1 MTADDSCI
9 VSQVFNAC
17 PTHRALPCSRNGAE
31 QHCGDFVCQV
41 CDRVIAGCP
50 CKVNLSNSN
59 WADKDLQSRQLTY
72 PATFSQFS
80 RRSSDGQSKVAVGW
94 LDWATSLQPHPMA
107 LQLGPAMTLPLSST
121 STACISS
128 KVTGYDWIH
137 SNFFS
142 IIQWRNHSTVLERL
156 SLDLLAQVSSCSH
169 PTPRQITLVC
179 PLCSKKQ
186 SLRMFPPLLQE
197 SVCWFSMLFSATK
210 LLVFDG
216 FSANLQEFEKKKHTY
231 FQERAKNQG
240 WPSLYH
246 KFLKRVAEMYQRP
259 NFAVHLPKLS
269 PSLQDR
275 PVAVAGWVAHK
286 QIQTDFRSIS
296 VYHSIFFGYNM
307 LQLIFLSIAL
317 QSWLFCLFGP
327 KSTKPKIRGFKF
339 RCSCFRDF
347 FPWSSNVVAGH
358 RPKMFGFPLHDL
370 FECKFS
376 TQTKKSKKLSQ
387 TRCQKKNEQ
396 PRITNG
402 SLPIRSV
409 EGHQAVIASSWKGMS
424 LTGAE
429 NATKSN
435 NISWRHRTGEIGM
448 EIWTRNVGKLI
459 GIGSFKNHVQLVCTA
474 AHTKKILGVFISLPP
489 SCYVATCG
497 SGHGLSVYLVFCGH
511 EKTIWI
517 EISNVGCQPKFY
529 KSVSNV
535 SIFSVFRIWIP
546 ISFFDVRF
554 SMTHVFWLS
563 TYDFRLLVLSYWFS
577 MRGFGTFQ
585 LSRVYFL
592 SFTSHFG
599 FEIVHAPISI
609 SGL

>member
-216 FSANLQEFEKKKHTY
+216 FSANLQEFEKKNIHTFKNGQKTKDDRHFTINSWNELLRCISAQTLQCTCQSCHHLCRTGLWQLLDEWLTNKSKRISEVY
-231 FQERAKNQG
+231 QHIIQFFLVTICYNWFSFQLHCNLDCSA
-240 WPSLYH
+240 SLDPNPQSR
-246 KFLKRVAEMYQRP
+246 KFVVSS
-259 NFAVHLPKLS
+259 FAVAASAISFLGHRMLLLGIGQKCLVFHSTICLSANFPHKPKNRKNCHKRDVKKKMNNQESQMDPCQSEVSKDTKLS
-269 PSLQDR
+269 LPVLGKACRSQAQKMQPSR
-275 PVAVAGWVAHK
+275 TTSP
-286 QIQTDFRSIS
+286 
-296 VYHSIFFGYNM
+296 
-307 LQLIFLSIAL
+307 
-317 QSWLFCLFGP
+317 
-327 KSTKPKIRGFKF
+327 
-339 RCSCFRDF
+339 
-347 FPWSSNVVAGH
+347 
-358 RPKMFGFPLHDL
+358 
-370 FECKFS
+370 
-376 TQTKKSKKLSQ
+376 
-387 TRCQKKNEQ
+387 
-396 PRITNG
+396 
-402 SLPIRSV
+402 
-409 EGHQAVIASSWKGMS
+409 
-424 LTGAE
+424 GA
-429 NATKSN
+429 
-435 NISWRHRTGEIGM
+435 IGL
-448 EIWTRNVGKLI
+448 GKLEW
-459 GIGSFKNHVQLVCTA
+459 K
-474 AHTKKILGVFISLPP
+474 
-489 SCYVATCG
+489 
-497 SGHGLSVYLVFCGH
+497 SGPEML
-511 EKTIWI
+511 ENW
-517 EISNVGCQPKFY
+517 
-529 KSVSNV
+529 
-535 SIFSVFRIWIP
+535 
-546 ISFFDVRF
+546 
-554 SMTHVFWLS
+554 
-563 TYDFRLLVLSYWFS
+563 LVLAASKTMFN
-577 MRGFGTFQ
+577 
-585 LSRVYFL
+585 
-592 SFTSHFG
+592 
-599 FEIVHAPISI
+599 
-609 SGL
+609 